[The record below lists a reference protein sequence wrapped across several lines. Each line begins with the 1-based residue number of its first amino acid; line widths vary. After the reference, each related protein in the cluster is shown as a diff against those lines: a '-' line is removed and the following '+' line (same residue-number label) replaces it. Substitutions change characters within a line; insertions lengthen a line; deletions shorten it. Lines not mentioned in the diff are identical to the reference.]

1 MIIIPFIGVFFS
13 LQAVSALDF
22 PMTWQE
28 LSSLCYQVLL
38 LDCNKGYIADGDERL
53 CSTDGVTYQNFCL
66 YAQGRCRKPDITLAY
81 FGECLNS
88 TNSDISGGP
97 MSSTPPPH
105 TTTQDIIVQVF
116 CAQATLDSCP
126 LELDPVCGT
135 DGNFYRNECFFAIAK
150 CTQNS
155 LQTQVLENCS
165 TDQLSVDKSSPSPSI
180 SSIIGRKK

>member
-1 MIIIPFIGVFFS
+1 MHENYLEVNKS
-13 LQAVSALDF
+13 LTTDHTVRNRTVSKVKIYNLYF
-22 PMTWQE
+22 H
-28 LSSLCYQVLL
+28 S
-38 LDCNKGYIADGDERL
+38 
-53 CSTDGVTYQNFCL
+53 CL

-135 DGNFYRNECFFAIAK
+135 DGNFYRNEYVPLTQYLLISFFP
-150 CTQNS
+150 QN
-155 LQTQVLENCS
+155 LH
-165 TDQLSVDKSSPSPSI
+165 
-180 SSIIGRKK
+180 